1 MNRDEFFKASSKAIQ
16 AYADARMSERVKTLI
31 AIAGADLFY
40 GPISSDDIA
49 EEHPNF
55 QWPGFSE
62 SIDEIVRELR
72 EAIPSVLYFSEVFET
87 VQEEEPSLCDGHCV
101 NDEGEAEEFACPHDF
116 PEDWTAYSRASVLD
130 IVLGK
135 ELASYCR

>member
-1 MNRDEFFKASSKAIQ
+1 MNDNTRIRIKPAIKAIH

-31 AIAGADLFY
+31 ALAGADLIY

-49 EEHPNF
+49 EEHPGF
-55 QWPGFSE
+55 QWPGFSKAT
-62 SIDEIVRELR
+62 DEIGRELR
-72 EAIPSVLYFSEVFET
+72 EAIPATLYFSEVFET
-87 VQEEEPSLCDGHCV
+87 LQEEDANLCDGHCV
-101 NDEGEAEEFACPHDF
+101 DGAEAEECCPHDF

-135 ELASYCR
+135 ELAPYCR